1 MKKIITLQEIIQ
13 TKKRIHDYIHHTPLE
28 YSENLSRI
36 HHTDIYLKLE
46 NFQVTGSFKARGA
59 FNKVL
64 TLPQND
70 QNSGVIAPS
79 AGNHGIGLGFAAK
92 KLNMEAHI
100 YLPEDADPSK
110 VTMLESY
117 GVKLKF
123 FPSIEAARQ
132 SALLDAKENRL
143 TFVSAYN
150 DEAMIAAGGTVGLE
164 IVNDLSD
171 VDIVIA
177 GIGGGGLTS
186 GICIALKSIN
196 PNIQIWGVQTANSPT
211 IAVWYQQGRATS
223 VNLKPSIAEGL
234 SGPIEPETITF
245 PIILRY
251 MDRIITV
258 SDEDIVM
265 GMKRLLHA
273 NYMVE
278 PSGAAGVAALKYG
291 EHELKGKKVVVVV
304 TGRNVSWS
312 RFKNL
317 VEK

>member
-1 MKKIITLQEIIQ
+1 MITLQEIIQ
-13 TKKRIHDYIHHTPLE
+13 TKKRIQNYIHHTPLE
-28 YSENLSRI
+28 YSEELSII
-36 HHTDIYLKLE
+36 HDAEIYLKLE
-46 NFQVTGSFKARGA
+46 NLQVTGSFKARGA

-64 TLPQND
+64 TLAQND
-70 QNSGVIAPS
+70 STSGVIAPS

-100 YLPEDADPSK
+100 YLPEDADQSK
-110 VTMLESY
+110 VNMLENY

-123 FPSIEAARQ
+123 FPSIEAARHT
-132 SALLDAKENRL
+132 ALLDAKEKGL

-171 VDIVIA
+171 VDIVLA

-196 PNIQIWGVQTANSPT
+196 PKIQIWGVQTANSPT
-211 IAVWYQQGRATS
+211 IAVWYQQGRAIS
-223 VNLKPSIAEGL
+223 VKIKPSIAEGL
-234 SGPIEPETITF
+234 SGTIEPETITF
-245 PIILRY
+245 PILLKY
-251 MDRIITV
+251 MDRIVTV
-258 SDEDIVM
+258 SDAEIVM
-265 GMKRLLHA
+265 GMKGLFQA
-273 NYMVE
+273 NYIVE
-278 PSGAAGVAALKYG
+278 PSGAAAVAALKVD
-291 EHELKGKKVVVVV
+291 EQELKGKKVAVVV

-317 VEK
+317 VEN